1 MAETPAMARVVV
13 KRAGDA
19 YLWTARFEGMG
30 AMMGGSAGFP
40 VDLVLFGMIAAFL
53 VLRLRSI
60 LGRRTGFERPP
71 EIRPQPGME
80 LRRGG
85 PADVALDSRVIE
97 GEAEPV
103 AAPAP
108 GRTVPDPASTLGKTL
123 AGMREVDRQFDP
135 QRFLQG
141 SEAAFRIIVGAF
153 AAGNRDALK
162 PLLSKETYAA
172 FDSAISG
179 RETAGETQRSDIQ
192 SIEEASIQEAEL
204 VGSMA
209 TIVVKFVSDQISLT
223 VSHDGKPITGTDA
236 VTELTDLW
244 TFERDLAVSDPAWRL
259 VAARSA

>member
-1 MAETPAMARVVV
+1 
-13 KRAGDA
+13 
-19 YLWTARFEGMG
+19 
-30 AMMGGSAGFP
+30 MGGSTGFP

-71 EIRPQPGME
+71 EVRPPPGME
-80 LRRGG
+80 LRRGS

-103 AAPAP
+103 AASAAA
-108 GRTVPDPASTLGKTL
+108 RSVPDPAGLVGKTL
-123 AGMREVDRQFDP
+123 ARMREVDRQFDP
-135 QRFLQG
+135 QHFLQG
-141 SEAAFRIIVGAF
+141 AEAAFRIIVGAF
-153 AAGNRDALK
+153 AAGNRDALR

-192 SIEEASIQEAEL
+192 SIEEAAIQEADL
-204 VGSMA
+204 VGSIA

-223 VSHDGKPITGTDA
+223 LSHDGKPITGTDA